1 MGSELFYSVIIV
13 ISLGI
18 FFYFGNFRA
27 SNKQTNRPDRINWGK
42 SIFKKLKKFGDK
54 GGRF

>member
-1 MGSELFYSVIIV
+1 MGSELFYSALIV

-27 SNKQTNRPDRINWGK
+27 SKNQTDRSDRINWGK
-42 SIFKKLKKFGDK
+42 SIFEKLKRLGD
-54 GGRF
+54 

>member
-1 MGSELFYSVIIV
+1 MGSELFYSAIIV

-27 SNKQTNRPDRINWGK
+27 SNKQTDRPDRINWGK
-42 SIFKKLKKFGDK
+42 SIFEKLKKFGD
-54 GGRF
+54 

>member
-1 MGSELFYSVIIV
+1 MGSELIYSLIIV

-27 SNKQTNRPDRINWGK
+27 SNKQTDRPDRINWGK
-42 SIFKKLKKFGDK
+42 SIFEKLKKLGDYGK
-54 GGRF
+54 PF

>member
-1 MGSELFYSVIIV
+1 MGSELFYSAIIV

-27 SNKQTNRPDRINWGK
+27 SNKQTDRTDRINWGK
-42 SIFKKLKKFGDK
+42 SIFEKLKKLGD
-54 GGRF
+54 